1 MLDEKLLEVLT
12 TPPDAAL
19 TLVTEGTDGAHLV
32 NTWNSYVEADGDR
45 LLIPAGGM
53 RTTERNLAGN
63 PKVMLSIA
71 NREVQGLTYRGTG
84 FLVTGTAKMET
95 EGPDFDRI
103 RARFPWA
110 RAALVVTVTGA
121 LQTL

>member
-53 RTTERNLAGN
+53 RTTER
-63 PKVMLSIA
+63 KVMLSIA